1 MQIKRIDNTKFNGI
15 YRIKNTPKNLM
26 EIEKYVEPMYTHL
39 KHEPVFQFVGK
50 HPFRVGLDL
59 IMKFIA
65 DMKNGSVSWLKMNA
79 ENHGANFSG
88 INDEELHIVSGKK
101 EIESLMEFLLNRA
114 EKKTGFLSRVKMMF
128 SHQENYEDKPE
139 HLRLLF
145 KALEVEEE
153 ECNAFSEAY
162 KDKIIPVKST
172 QELLQKMLCERD

>member
-1 MQIKRIDNTKFNGI
+1 MHINNFDNTKFNGI
-15 YRIKNTPKNLM
+15 YKIKNTPKNLM
-26 EIEKYVEPMYTHL
+26 EIEKFVEPMYCHL

-50 HPFRVGLDL
+50 HPFRMGLDM

-65 DMKNGSVSWLKMNA
+65 DIKNGSVSWLKMNA

-101 EIESLMEFLLNRA
+101 EIDALIGFLLNRV
-114 EKKTGFLSRVKMMF
+114 EKKTGFLGRVKMIF
-128 SHQENYEDKPE
+128 SEKNNYEDKPE

-145 KALEVEEE
+145 KALEVDGE
-153 ECNAFSEAY
+153 ECKAFNEAY
-162 KDKIIPVKST
+162 KNKIVLVKSP